1 MNKPLAAIA
10 PPRISTPVIR
20 LEPGFTLP
28 RTMLR
33 RLRSPKLEAF
43 MLCNIGFWTAF
54 AIADLWCRYG

>member
-10 PPRISTPVIR
+10 PPRER
-20 LEPGFTLP
+20 LPSIQITPGFRPTDTL
-28 RTMLR
+28 LR
-33 RLRSPKLEAF
+33 QLRSPKLEAF